1 MRCIFILCFF
11 QLEISPDVA
20 GATFM
25 AAGGSAPEL
34 FTSVIGVFIAK
45 NDVGIGKNF
54 YIFTI
59 FYIFTNFFI
68 FTNFYIFTNLY
79 ILLMALLLIGMGVL
93 RGCQCGT

>member
-1 MRCIFILCFF
+1 MNNSF

-45 NDVGIGKNF
+45 NDVGIGENF
-54 YIFTI
+54 YDI
-59 FYIFTNFFI
+59 NK
-68 FTNFYIFTNLY
+68 NLLVHQKISMIHHQ
-79 ILLMALLLIGMGVL
+79 ILKLKTLCNYSQI
-93 RGCQCGT
+93 